1 MMRRLLLTAGLI
13 LLLLPAA
20 RAQNAWINEFH
31 YDNAGADANEFVEIV
46 LENAGSFDLSDFTLV
61 LYNGANGEAYGT
73 HTLDTFT
80 EGVTDGNYTLYYKYI
95 AGIQNGAPDGLA
107 LCYQGNVIQFLSY
120 EGAFTAADGC
130 AAGTTSTD
138 IGIAEDGTGSSSE
151 SLQLIGSGSE
161 YADFVW
167 YGPAAASPG
176 NPNTGQ
182 TLISR
187 PVVNE
192 MKGLSYNTIQEAI
205 DDADPGDVITLA
217 PGVYA
222 ESITI
227 DRPISLIGTLGDL
240 LDKRARSRPAP
251 RRAQSVG
258 CTLPVV
264 IDASG
269 NAIGIN
275 IMADDV
281 YLSGF
286 CITGAVNYNI
296 YTNSVISDLT
306 LDFIE
311 SVDTGPYGHGLE
323 IHNDAVVTTLNIY
336 NSYFAGNFIGIRIR
350 GSLDGGE
357 INSTTFE
364 QNRHSGL
371 YTTHGSDATG
381 STYVRYLNVF
391 STYFGYNP
399 CKAIYAEKLS
409 HAHFLD
415 VWVENSGTMADA
427 DCSYPEAVDINLKYG
442 SYERLRF
449 ENMRVTGSIGE
460 GLHIKGRADYGNA
473 SVDDVVIMSSYFAG
487 NSIGVAIGGN
497 VGQVRGLSIV
507 SSAIVN
513 NGNEPDRYIYKD
525 NTPTSYATRGGVLIY
540 DVPDD
545 ARIDVGY
552 NCIVNNGTVE
562 YNGTYGF
569 GLANASNATVDAVNV
584 WWGQP
589 TGPVFFTGTF
599 TEGNYVFGNVVTSPF
614 ATEPHPDIEGCEGP
628 AGTCTLATLGT
639 LQVLDPSTGRAQI
652 LGPDGILVVQNS
664 PTQPNVNLQLVGVTD
679 GNDDP
684 VFTETSPGVW
694 EYTGGGQ
701 PPTEA
706 WAYYQRIDTNDP
718 TNQFFLQVSTV
729 CPSEPDETLEAHL
742 DPHFSFQDA
751 LPTTFAVHGAAPN
764 PFHTRA
770 TLAVELPQ
778 AARVTARVFDLL
790 GREVARIIYRELP
803 AGTHRL
809 VWEPNGLSG
818 GTYLLRLEVREA
830 DGTYHR
836 HTQLL
841 TFIR

>member
-1 MMRRLLLTAGLI
+1 MRRLLLTAGSI
-13 LLLLPAA
+13 LLLLPASQ
-20 RAQNAWINEFH
+20 AQNAWINEFH
-31 YDNAGADANEFVEIV
+31 YDNASTDEKEFVEIV
-46 LENAGSFDLSDFTLV
+46 LENAGSFNLSDFTLV

-95 AGIQNGAPDGLA
+95 ESIQNGTPDGLA
-107 LCYQGNVIQFLSY
+107 LCYQDNVIQFISY
-120 EGAFTAADGC
+120 EGTFTATDGC

-138 IGIAEDGTGSSSE
+138 IGVAEDGTGSSSE

-161 YADFVW
+161 YDEFLGWFIAT
-167 YGPAAASPG
+167 ASPG
-176 NPNTGQ
+176 DPNDPMQ

-192 MKGLSYNTIQEAI
+192 TKGLSYHTIQEAI
-205 DDADPGDVITLA
+205 DNADPGDEITLA
-217 PGVYA
+217 PGVYT

-227 DRPISLIGTLGDL
+227 DRPISLIGMLEDWL
-240 LDKRARSRPAP
+240 AKRARSRPAP
-251 RRAQSVG
+251 RRTQSVG
-258 CTLPVV
+258 CSLPVV
-264 IDASG
+264 IDVSG

-275 IMADDV
+275 ITASNV
-281 YLSGF
+281 YLADF
-286 CITGAVNYNI
+286 CITGATNANL
-296 YTNSVISDLT
+296 YTNSVISNLT
-306 LDFIE
+306 LSNIE
-311 SVDTGPYGHGLE
+311 SVNAGLYGHGLDL
-323 IHNDAVVTTLNIY
+323 HNDAVVTTLNIST
-336 NSYFAGNFIGIRIR
+336 SYFAGNFIGIRIR

-357 INSTTFE
+357 INGSLFE

-381 STYVRYLNVF
+381 STYVRYLNIF
-391 STYFGYNP
+391 NTDFYDNP
-399 CKAIYAEKLS
+399 CKAVYAEKLS
-409 HAHFLD
+409 HTHFLN
-415 VWVENSGTMADA
+415 VEVRNSGTAADA
-427 DCSYPEAVDINLKYG
+427 DCAYPEAIDINLKYG
-442 SYERLRF
+442 GYERLRF
-449 ENMRVTGSIGE
+449 ERVTVTGSIGE

-473 SVDDVVIMSSYFAG
+473 SVDDVVIQDSYFES

-497 VGQVRGLSIV
+497 VGQSRGLSIV

-513 NGNEPDRYIYKD
+513 NGNEPDRYLYKD

-545 ARIDVGY
+545 AWIDVGY

-569 GLANASNATVDAVNV
+569 GLANVSDATVEAVNV

-599 TEGNYVFGNVVTSPF
+599 TEGNYVFGNVVTSPY
-614 ATEPHPDIEGCEGP
+614 ATEPHADIEGCGGP
-628 AGTCTLATLGT
+628 TGTCTLATLGT
-639 LQVLDPSTGRAQI
+639 LQKLNSSTGRAQI

-664 PTQPNVNLQLVGVTD
+664 PLQPNVNLQLVGVTD
-679 GNDDP
+679 GDGNS

-729 CPSEPDETLEAHL
+729 CPSEPDGTLEAHL

-751 LPTTFAVHGAAPN
+751 LPMTFAVHGAAPN

-790 GREVARIIYRELP
+790 GREVARITDRELP

-841 TFIR
+841 TFVR

>member
-13 LLLLPAA
+13 LLLLPASQ
-20 RAQNAWINEFH
+20 AQNAWINEFH

-73 HTLDTFT
+73 HSLDTFT

-95 AGIQNGAPDGLA
+95 ASIQNGTPDGLA

-120 EGAFTAADGC
+120 EGAFTATDGC

-138 IGIAEDGTGSSSE
+138 IGVAEDGTGSSSE

-161 YADFVW
+161 YDEFSGWVIAT
-167 YGPAAASPG
+167 ASPG
-176 NPNTGQ
+176 DPNTGQ

-192 MKGLSYNTIQEAI
+192 TKGLSYETIQEAI
-205 DDADPGDVITLA
+205 DNADPGDEITLA
-217 PGVYA
+217 PGVYT

-227 DRPISLIGTLGDL
+227 DRPISLIGMLEDWL
-240 LDKRARSRPAP
+240 AKRARSRPAP
-251 RRAQSVG
+251 RRTQSVG
-258 CTLPVV
+258 CSLPVV
-264 IDASG
+264 IDVSG

-275 IMADDV
+275 ITASNV
-281 YLSGF
+281 YLADF
-286 CITGAVNYNI
+286 CITGATNANL
-296 YTNSVISDLT
+296 YTNSVISNLT
-306 LDFIE
+306 LSNIE
-311 SVDTGPYGHGLE
+311 SVNAGPYGHGLDL
-323 IHNDAVVTTLNIY
+323 HNDAVVTTLNIY
-336 NSYFAGNFIGIRIR
+336 TSYFAGNFIGIRIR

-357 INSTTFE
+357 INGSFFE

-381 STYVRYLNVF
+381 STYVRYLNIF
-391 STYFGYNP
+391 NTGFYDNP
-399 CKAIYAEKLS
+399 CKAVYAEKLS
-409 HAHFLD
+409 RTHFLN
-415 VWVENSGTMADA
+415 VEVQHSGTAADA
-427 DCSYPEAVDINLKYG
+427 DCAYPEAIDINLKYG

-449 ENMRVTGSIGE
+449 ERVTVTGSIGE

-473 SVDDVVIMSSYFAG
+473 SVDDVVIQDSYFAG

-497 VGQVRGLSIV
+497 VGQSWGLSIV

-513 NGNEPDRYIYKD
+513 NGNEPDRYLYKD

-545 ARIDVGY
+545 AWIDVGY

-569 GLANASNATVDAVNV
+569 GLANVSDATVEAVNV

-599 TEGNYVFGNVVTSPF
+599 TEGNYVFGNVQTSPF
-614 ATEPHPDIEGCEGP
+614 ATEPHADIEGCGGP
-628 AGTCTLATLGT
+628 TGTCTLATLGT
-639 LQVLDPSTGRAQI
+639 LQKLNSSTGRAQI

-664 PTQPNVNLQLVGVTD
+664 PLQPNVNLQLVGVTD
-679 GNDDP
+679 GDGNS

-729 CPSEPDETLEAHL
+729 CPSESDGTLEAHL

-778 AARVTARVFDLL
+778 TARVTARVFDLL
-790 GREVARIIYRELP
+790 GREVARITDRELP

-818 GTYLLRLEVREA
+818 GTYLLRLEIREA
-830 DGTYHR
+830 DGNYHR

-841 TFIR
+841 TFVR